1 MSLFNTGK
9 NKKDKKKGAS
19 AAAKASFPA
28 PKGKFNTKGAAKNTR
43 LTGGTQRGS

>member
-9 NKKDKKKGAS
+9 NKKDKKKGAQ
-19 AAAKASFPA
+19 AAGKSTFPA